1 MKHFMTYLKNI
12 LTIAVLLFTAFLCAC
27 ASSPPLS
34 ETSELTKT
42 DEIQEV
48 IIAESNLDSYELNIP
63 EISGEYSF
71 LFLTD
76 SHITIPDGLD
86 SKTVRDYSAHR
97 LSQFRQETGL
107 VSSQIFTAF
116 MHFAKEKSL
125 DGLLLGGDIID
136 SPSSANIKFLSD
148 SLKILKIPYIYTLG
162 NHDWT
167 YPWEYMTENAVTKYL
182 SALSPYMEENPA
194 IHTQEFEDFTI
205 VSVDNSSNQINPAA
219 LDEYKKILSA
229 KKPVILMLHV
239 PLYTESLLTKTSKQ
253 WTGSVVLGGG
263 IHGGFYP
270 NNVSAEFITLTTAK
284 DSPVV
289 LVLAGHVHLADKSH
303 IVGEKSIPQITG
315 DAAYK
320 GKASVIHIN

>member
-1 MKHFMTYLKNI
+1 MKHFTTYLKNI
-12 LTIAVLLFTAFLCAC
+12 LTIAVLLSTAFLCAC
-27 ASSPPLS
+27 ASSPPLN
-34 ETSELTKT
+34 ETSEFTKT

-48 IIAESNLDSYELNIP
+48 IITENNLDSYELNIP
-63 EISGEYSF
+63 EISGEYRF

-76 SHITIPDGLD
+76 SHITITGGLD

-116 MHFAKEKSL
+116 MNFTKEEPL

-148 SLKILKIPYIYTLG
+148 SLNNLKLPYIYTLG

-219 LDEYKKILSA
+219 LDEYKKILTA

-253 WTGSVVLGGG
+253 WSGSVVLGGG

-270 NNVSAEFITLTTAK
+270 NNVSAEFIRLTTAE

-289 LVLAGHVHLADKSH
+289 LVLAGHVHLGDKSD
-303 IVGEKSIPQITG
+303 IIGEKSIPQITG

-320 GKASVIHIN
+320 GRASMIHIN